1 MIASRFAVA
10 VHILTLVATFDN
22 EQLTSESMA
31 ESIGV
36 NPVVVR
42 TLLGKLRKA
51 GLVHT
56 RRGVAGAELVRPL
69 EKIRLLDI
77 YLAVNPE
84 GGLFS
89 FHAHPSPKCPVGANI
104 HASLGRHL
112 DRAEK
117 ALAKSLAESTLA
129 EVTKE
134 VRRQSKRKH

>member
-22 EQLTSESMA
+22 KQLTSESMA

-51 GLVHT
+51 GLVRT

-84 GGLFS
+84 GELFS
-89 FHAHPSPKCPVGANI
+89 LRNTYGI
-104 HASLGRHL
+104 
-112 DRAEK
+112 
-117 ALAKSLAESTLA
+117 
-129 EVTKE
+129 
-134 VRRQSKRKH
+134 